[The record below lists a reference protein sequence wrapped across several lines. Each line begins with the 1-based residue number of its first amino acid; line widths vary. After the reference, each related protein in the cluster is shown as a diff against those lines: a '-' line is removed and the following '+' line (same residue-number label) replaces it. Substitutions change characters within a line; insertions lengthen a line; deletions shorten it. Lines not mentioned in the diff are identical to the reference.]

1 MKSKYLVHKLQMD
14 LNKVVKDSFRIPTD
28 ATKITGVSAICNETN
43 DYYKVDL
50 KAIATL
56 SVCLNTEMS
65 AFLRI
70 NVPLP
75 SGIIRKKEELENI
88 YLPVNAGDMIEVVA
102 TDLLNKKYYCQD
114 AFNSGF
120 SNGFGS
126 IPKFC
131 PDPKYKVTLILRY
144 E

>member
-1 MKSKYLVHKLQMD
+1 MD

-28 ATKITGVSAICNETN
+28 ATKITGVTALCNETN
-43 DYYKVDL
+43 AYYKVDL
-50 KAIATL
+50 STIATL

-65 AFLRI
+65 AFFRV

-75 SGIIRKKEELENI
+75 SGIIRKKEELESLL
-88 YLPVNAGDMIEVVA
+88 LPVKAGDLIEVIA
-102 TDLLNKKYYCQD
+102 TDLLNTKYYCQD

-126 IPKFC
+126 LDKFC
-131 PDPKYKVTLILRY
+131 PDPKYNVTLILRY